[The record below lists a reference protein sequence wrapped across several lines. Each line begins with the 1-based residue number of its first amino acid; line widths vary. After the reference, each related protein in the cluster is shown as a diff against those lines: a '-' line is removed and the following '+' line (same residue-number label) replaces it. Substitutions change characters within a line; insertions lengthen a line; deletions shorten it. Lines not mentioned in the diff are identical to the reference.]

1 MLPNLDFFFPCT
13 HIAVREPFYMPKNKV
28 LKTLLRL
35 SALRC
40 PVRINQS
47 MPYQKFRLIDI
58 HSLCHREWFYDCH
71 VIFPRSIKE
80 GLEPVF
86 NMAVLSFKRA
96 WQVFFWEPKFEGKR
110 MFAKREDWVGTDLAR
125 SCQEMQKYAMV
136 IGPRMVEFRK

>member
-1 MLPNLDFFFPCT
+1 
-13 HIAVREPFYMPKNKV
+13 MPKNKV

-40 PVRINQS
+40 LVRINQS

-71 VIFPRSIKE
+71 VIFPRSIKD

-86 NMAVLSFKRA
+86 DIAVFSFKRA
-96 WQVFFWEPKFEGKR
+96 WQVFLWEPKFEWKR
-110 MFAKREDWVGTDLAR
+110 MLAMREDRVGTDLAR
-125 SCQEMQKYAMV
+125 SCQEMQ
-136 IGPRMVEFRK
+136 